1 MYLSSLLVKYQSTV
15 ALVEE
20 IKQGFFIFISNMNA
34 FDRESENSAVHLFQL
49 DKHAKNPVTL
59 LFPIVSCYLIVFTN
73 FRRRR
78 AAPGNCTQ
86 N

>member
-1 MYLSSLLVKYQSTV
+1 MYLSSLLVKDQSTV
-15 ALVEE
+15 ALVQE

-34 FDRESENSAVHLFQL
+34 FDRESENIAVDLFQL

-59 LFPIVSCYLIVFTN
+59 PFPIVSCYLLVFTN

-78 AAPGNCTQ
+78 AAPGNRTQ

>member
-15 ALVEE
+15 ALIEE
-20 IKQGFFIFISNMNA
+20 TEQSFFIFISNMNA
-34 FDRESENSAVHLFQL
+34 FDRESENSVVHLFQL

-73 FRRRR
+73 IRRRR